1 MRGLSIACCFSIA
14 YDVTA
19 QYTEGWDWM
28 TPIRDRNTGIWD
40 KCYLH
45 VSGPICLRDP
55 HITTRLRPSESP
67 SANREFRAGDSR
79 YQSSHSMWNGNLE
92 AVVTVRVTL
101 DSAAQFASNDPGL
114 AELQAHV
121 VSLPQNGD
129 DEHG

>member
-1 MRGLSIACCFSIA
+1 
-14 YDVTA
+14 
-19 QYTEGWDWM
+19 
-28 TPIRDRNTGIWD
+28 
-40 KCYLH
+40 
-45 VSGPICLRDP
+45 
-55 HITTRLRPSESP
+55 
-67 SANREFRAGDSR
+67 
-79 YQSSHSMWNGNLE
+79 MWNGNLE